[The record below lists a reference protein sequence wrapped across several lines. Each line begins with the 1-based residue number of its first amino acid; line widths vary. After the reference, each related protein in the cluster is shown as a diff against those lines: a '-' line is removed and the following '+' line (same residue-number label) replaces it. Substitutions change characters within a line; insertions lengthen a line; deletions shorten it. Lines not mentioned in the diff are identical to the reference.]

1 MSDAVKVAGVCCSA
15 VICGVSLLIGEMEF
29 AYASGGIFAMLL
41 GLQPIGKS
49 ISKLSK

>member
-29 AYASGGIFAMLL
+29 AYASGGLFAMLL
-41 GLQPIGKS
+41 GLPVMGKG
-49 ISKLSK
+49 IQKLSK